1 MPCSVCPEE
10 AAKLS
15 VCSRCGIVTYCGK
28 QVTGESLVL
37 VMLMSDVFSAS
48 GGTGP
53 GTSSSAPPP

>member
-28 QVTGESLVL
+28 QVRGQSAVL
-37 VMLMSDVFSAS
+37 VMSDVSCIVS
-48 GGTGP
+48 
-53 GTSSSAPPP
+53 

>member
-28 QVTGESLVL
+28 QVRGQLVL
-37 VMLMSDVFSAS
+37 PAADDLLIGEVVQSQ
-48 GGTGP
+48 T
-53 GTSSSAPPP
+53 